1 MLDNVYF
8 IESFYEKDKY
18 LSHTDYLHSVYAV
31 VQVLQSHYT
40 YFDLV
45 HAVRVTVEWIHIIQP
60 QCSSY
65 ELVRSW

>member
-31 VQVLQSHYT
+31 VQVLQSHYA
-40 YFDLV
+40 YFDLL
-45 HAVRVTVEWIHIIQP
+45 HAVRVKME
-60 QCSSY
+60 
-65 ELVRSW
+65 

>member
-40 YFDLV
+40 CTSLASDQYFDLV
-45 HAVRVTVEWIHIIQP
+45 HAVRVIME
-60 QCSSY
+60 
-65 ELVRSW
+65 